1 MMKKILLSLIL
12 IAILTLSA
20 CQQGTAQE
28 QPAFVGQV
36 NTQTI
41 IQIDIN
47 PSITFVLDEEDYVV
61 AIIINNEDAEIIT
74 ADLVLLGLKWE
85 DALEAYLTAAQE
97 TGYLNITRNDNQVTI
112 SLSSEGKADLEVFKQ
127 AVQNRVSAFLD
138 REDIEGQ
145 VRASEKYFED
155 LEAIAAANNVTVP
168 QWILIQAA
176 LRADETLT
184 LEGALELS
192 TDELQTI
199 LQATYQDRM
208 IQARVLKEELRV
220 IIQAEVEAT
229 MAAIESGELIPPQS
243 YEELRALIRER
254 FKSYRDAQ
262 NEGE

>member
-1 MMKKILLSLIL
+1 MKKLLLSLIL
-12 IAILTLSA
+12 VTLLTLSA
-20 CQQGTAQE
+20 CQQGTPQE
-28 QPAFVGQV
+28 QPSFVGQV
-36 NTQTI
+36 NTQTL

-112 SLSSEGKADLEVFKQ
+112 SLSSEGKADLDVFKH

-138 REDIEGQ
+138 REDIQGQ
-145 VRASEKYFED
+145 ITAGEKYFED
-155 LEAIAAANNVTVP
+155 LETIAAENNVTVP

-184 LEGALELS
+184 LEAALELS
-192 TDELQTI
+192 TEELQTI
-199 LQATYQDRM
+199 LQATYQARM
-208 IQARVLKEELRV
+208 IQARASKEELRA
-220 IIQAEVEAT
+220 IIEAEVEAA
-229 MAAIESGELIPPQS
+229 MAALESGELIPPRS
-243 YEELRALIRER
+243 YEELRAMIRER